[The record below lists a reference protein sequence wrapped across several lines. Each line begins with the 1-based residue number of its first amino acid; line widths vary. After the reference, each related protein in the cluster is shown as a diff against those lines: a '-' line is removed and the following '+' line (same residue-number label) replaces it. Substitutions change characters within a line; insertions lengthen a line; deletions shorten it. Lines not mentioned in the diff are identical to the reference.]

1 MKLLNNVIT
10 RNIISR
16 NGDRNMMDENMF
28 VCCEIDEEEDYS
40 DEFKE
45 VVDNIIEYLEDTL
58 DVEFEEDE
66 CFLQAID
73 VDDCYSITYY
83 ANLDESGNVLVLKVP
98 IDQFQICLESSDHN
112 RIIASFCEID
122 IPQYSQENLNR
133 MKEVLLD
140 FEAKFKNL

>member
-1 MKLLNNVIT
+1 
-10 RNIISR
+10 
-16 NGDRNMMDENMF
+16 MMDENMF

-73 VDDCYSITYY
+73 VDDCILS
-83 ANLDESGNVLVLKVP
+83 P
-98 IDQFQICLESSDHN
+98 IMQTW
-112 RIIASFCEID
+112 
-122 IPQYSQENLNR
+122 
-133 MKEVLLD
+133 MKAVMFLC
-140 FEAKFKNL
+140 

>member
-1 MKLLNNVIT
+1 ML
-10 RNIISR
+10 
-16 NGDRNMMDENMF
+16 DENMF
-28 VCCEIDEEEDYS
+28 VCCETDEEEDYS

-45 VVDNIIEYLEDTL
+45 VVDNIIEYLENIL
-58 DVEFEEDE
+58 DVEFEENE
-66 CFLQAID
+66 CFLQATD

-83 ANLDESGNVLVLKVP
+83 ANLDESSNVLVLKVP
-98 IDQFQICLESSDHN
+98 IDQFQICLENSDHN
-112 RIIASFCEID
+112 TIIASFCEID